1 MLYNK
6 SIWKKKSIWV
16 EYKNEVIWVNIY
28 LLGVERKCDYI
39 EKGGIDL
46 MCILSEI
53 LTSLAFSI

>member
-1 MLYNK
+1 MLYN
-6 SIWKKKSIWV
+6 KSIWV